1 MNTGLKAN
9 VMLLIVTM
17 FWGSSYLFMKMGL
30 TDVQEFNL
38 IALRFGLAFI
48 LSGIV
53 FHRRLIHA
61 DFKTVK
67 YAFWQGTILF
77 LVFAAITFG
86 VKSTS
91 ASNAGFLVSLT
102 VVFVP
107 LLLTVRYRRMPENR
121 VIVGVILALTGIGL
135 LTLTSRFV
143 ISSGDLLCI
152 LGALMYAIH
161 IVVTGKLTKS
171 VDSLTLGILQLGF
184 AGAWGLVFSAL
195 LEQPQLP
202 DTADAWVSVLGLSL
216 FCSAFG
222 FIVQTAAQKYTTP
235 THTGLLFS
243 LEPVFA
249 AWFAFAFA
257 GESLSLQGYAGAAL
271 VLLSVLTAQIDIKKI
286 LRKPGFHKSSAE
298 SKTNSIAG

>member
-1 MNTGLKAN
+1 MNTQLKAN
-9 VMLLIVTM
+9 LMLLIVTM

-48 LSGIV
+48 LSGLV

-77 LVFAAITFG
+77 LVFASITFG

-107 LLLTVRYRRMPENR
+107 LLLAVRYRKMPENR
-121 VIVGVILALTGIGL
+121 VILGVFLALTGIGF
-135 LTLTSRFV
+135 LTLKNQFM
-143 ISSGDLLCI
+143 INSGDFLCI
-152 LGALMYAIH
+152 LGALIYTIY
-161 IVVTGKLTKS
+161 IVVTGKLTKG
-171 VDSLTLGILQLGF
+171 VDSITLGVLQLGF
-184 AGAWGLVFSAL
+184 AGAWGLLFSAS
-195 LEQPQLP
+195 LERPQLP
-202 DTADAWVSVLGLSL
+202 GTADAWVSVLGLSL

-257 GESLSLQGYAGAAL
+257 GERMSIQGYAGAGL
-271 VLLSVLTAQIDIKKI
+271 VLLSVIITQIDFKKG
-286 LRKPGFHKSSAE
+286 LRKPGFHTSNAE
-298 SKTNSIAG
+298 SKLTP